1 MKINPFALERYFAK
15 YEFNVRYLLCS
26 SDCESVAV
34 RDLLALEPEAEQR
47 LSDLW
52 LGYTESSGTP
62 SLRSA
67 ISRIYETVAPEG
79 ILVHSGAEEAIFN
92 FMQANLQAG
101 DHVIVHWPCYQSLY
115 EVAAGIGCEVT
126 IWEARE
132 ENLWRLDLDEL
143 KTLLRPDTRLVIL
156 NTPNNPTGT
165 LMPGDDFAELNR
177 LSQERGFWLFSD
189 EVYRESEYD
198 PAMRLPAACDINPLA
213 VSLGVVSKTYGLPGL
228 RIGWVATQNP
238 QFLESM
244 AAFKDYT
251 TICNSA
257 PSELLAEIALQHREE
272 LADRNLRILRHNLG
286 LLDEFFTRRGDRFIW
301 VRPGAGSIAFP
312 RYLRGGIDEFCHD
325 LVTQKGV
332 LLLPGTLFGDNG
344 NHFRIGLGRRNF
356 PEALENF
363 EEFLD

>member
-34 RDLLALEPEAEQR
+34 RDLLALEPEAEER
-47 LSDLW
+47 LYDLW
-52 LGYTESSGTP
+52 LGYTESSGAP

-67 ISRIYETVAPEG
+67 ISRIYDAVTPEG

-115 EVAAGIGCEVT
+115 EVAAGIGCEVAN
-126 IWEARE
+126 WEARE

-143 KTLLRPDTRLVIL
+143 KSLLRPDTRLVIL
-156 NTPNNPTGT
+156 NTPNNPTGY
-165 LMPGDDFAELNR
+165 LMPGEDFKELNR

-198 PAMRLPAACDINPLA
+198 PAMRLPAACDVNPLA

-228 RIGWVATQNP
+228 RIGWVATQDA
-238 QFLESM
+238 QILERM

-257 PSELLAEIALQHREE
+257 PSELLAEIALRHREE
-272 LADRNLRILRHNLG
+272 LTARNLRILQHNLG
-286 LLDEFFTRRGDRFIW
+286 LLDEFFARHGDRFMW
-301 VRPGAGSIAFP
+301 VRPGAGSITFP
-312 RYLRGGIDEFCHD
+312 RYLRGDIDELCHD

-332 LLLPGTLFGDNG
+332 LLLPGTLFGDHG
-344 NHFRIGLGRRNF
+344 NHFRMGFGRRNF
-356 PEALENF
+356 PEALDKF
-363 EEFLD
+363 EEFID